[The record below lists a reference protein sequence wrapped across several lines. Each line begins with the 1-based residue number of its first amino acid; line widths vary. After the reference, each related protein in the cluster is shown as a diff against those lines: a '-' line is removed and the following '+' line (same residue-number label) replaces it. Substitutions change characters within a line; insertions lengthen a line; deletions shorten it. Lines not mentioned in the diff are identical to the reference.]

1 MMLHWYTIWKH
12 MREVTDKEIEKRAV
26 MEFVYYFENQMDKV
40 IHQSAKELDKLNE
53 LKKIQGLHQKIRI
66 DKDCIRNAIKTINPK
81 EYSPSSEKTGGTI
94 EKKEKKSKK
103 HLPKNDFLTEV
114 T

>member
-1 MMLHWYTIWKH
+1 
-12 MREVTDKEIEKRAV
+12 MREVTDKEVEKRAV
-26 MEFVYYFENQMDKV
+26 MEFVFYFENQMDKV
-40 IHQSAKELDKLNE
+40 IHQSVKELDKLNE

-81 EYSPSSEKTGGTI
+81 GHSPSSEKTGGI
-94 EKKEKKSKK
+94 LKKKEKKSEK
-103 HLPKNDFLTEV
+103 HLPKKEFLTEV